1 MVTETPPDP
10 NSTTDRA
17 RGYRGVSVNGRPIPE
32 AYARALDAP
41 CPTCGAEAGEYC
53 VVVDANRAPRVRRV
67 PCVRRC
73 PPGPP
78 EPEPLA
84 YAARSFSEP
93 IHDPTDIEETH

>member
-1 MVTETPPDP
+1 MT
-10 NSTTDRA
+10 
-17 RGYRGVSVNGRPIPE
+17 GRPIVA
-32 AYARALDAP
+32 AYAAALDAP
-41 CPTCGAEAGEYC
+41 CPTCGADVGEYC
-53 VVVDANRAPRVRRV
+53 VVVDAERAPRLRRV

>member
-1 MVTETPPDP
+1 MT
-10 NSTTDRA
+10 
-17 RGYRGVSVNGRPIPE
+17 GRPIPE
-32 AYARALDAP
+32 AYAAALDTL

-53 VVVDANRAPRVRRV
+53 VVVDAERAPRIRRV

-73 PPGPP
+73 PPRQPDP
-78 EPEPLA
+78 EPPA